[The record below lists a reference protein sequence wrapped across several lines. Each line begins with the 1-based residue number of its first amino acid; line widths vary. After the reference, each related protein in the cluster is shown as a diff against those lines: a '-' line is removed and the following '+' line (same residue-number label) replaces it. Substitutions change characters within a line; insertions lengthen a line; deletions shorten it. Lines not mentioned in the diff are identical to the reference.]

1 MKFLKSQWLG
11 VLFSIPAL
19 ALAIASLVQGDE
31 LMTVA
36 WTLSY
41 VVWLLSTRDNYA
53 EERIKALEKE
63 VEELK
68 NHAITDIVE
77 TEPNQYT
84 CMRKL
89 GPDKGVK

>member
-1 MKFLKSQWLG
+1 MKFFKSQWLG
-11 VLFSIPAL
+11 ILFGIAAL
-19 ALAIASLVQGDE
+19 ALAIVNLVQGNA

-41 VVWLLSTRDNYA
+41 VTWMLAAKDNYH

-63 VEELK
+63 VEQLK

-89 GPDKGVK
+89 GPDKEVK